1 MYKKIKRL
9 YLCIHQLLQL
19 QRPVHRVNNTI
30 FAQNLIEMNTIESL
44 QWRYAT
50 KKFDATKKLSN
61 TQIDTLKEAFNLT
74 ATSYGLQPI
83 KLIVIQNKKIQEKLV
98 PASWNQQQVLQA
110 SHVLVICIQDD
121 FTSKEVENYFNLVKK
136 TRNTPDE
143 ILSSFR
149 SFLVTEIDKKTPGEL
164 NIWNKNQAY
173 LALGNLLTVCA
184 IEQIDACPMEGFIPE
199 QYDEILGLKA
209 HGLTST
215 LVLPVGFR
223 AEDDAMKN
231 LAKVR
236 KELEDSIIEIS

>member
-1 MYKKIKRL
+1 M
-9 YLCIHQLLQL
+9 
-19 QRPVHRVNNTI
+19 
-30 FAQNLIEMNTIESL
+30 
-44 QWRYAT
+44 
-50 KKFDATKKLSN
+50 
-61 TQIDTLKEAFNLT
+61 
-74 ATSYGLQPI
+74 
-83 KLIVIQNKKIQEKLV
+83 
-98 PASWNQQQVLQA
+98 QA

-149 SFLVTEIDKKTPGEL
+149 SFLVAEIDKKTPEEL

-199 QYDEILGLKA
+199 KYDEILKLKEQD
-209 HGLTST
+209 LTSV

-223 AEDDAMKN
+223 AEDDLMIHQK
-231 LAKVR
+231 KVR
-236 KELEDSIIEIS
+236 KKMNEIVLEIS